1 MPESRLLPVLV
12 SVAVLVAVSGCGSA
26 GSSYR
31 GDAGAAPMSMETAEY
46 SGDAKGS
53 VVQGPRSVVRTAS
66 MQVKVGDLRKADSD
80 ARAEVSKMGGFIDSS
95 QRAGL
100 DTGSP
105 QVTLVARV
113 PVAKFDQAMK
123 AFEGLGTLLSSQE
136 RSEDVTVTLAD
147 QEARLKTMLAQEE
160 AYRSMLRESRTV
172 KDSIAL
178 QDRLMELRGEIESL
192 AAQRR
197 ALVGQ
202 ATMST
207 IDLTLTAPNQPPA
220 AITDKQ
226 AADDA
231 WTSANAS
238 FDAFRRS
245 LMTQAIFVAVYWPV
259 WLAVLLPFAA
269 FLFYGVRAGRRAK
282 ATAHSNQT
290 T

>member
-1 MPESRLLPVLV
+1 MPASRLSSFLL
-12 SVAVLVAVSGCGSA
+12 SVAVLVSVSGCGSREP
-26 GSSYR
+26 SYR
-31 GDAGAAPMSMETAEY
+31 DMAGEAPMPMETAEY
-46 SGDAKGS
+46 SRDAKGS
-53 VVQGPRSVVRTAS
+53 LAEGRRSVVRTAS
-66 MQVKVGDLRKADSD
+66 MQVKVSDLRKADSE
-80 ARAEVSKMGGFIDSS
+80 ARAEVAKMGGFIDSS
-95 QRAGL
+95 QRSGL
-100 DTGSP
+100 DSGSP

-113 PVAKFDQAMK
+113 PVDRFDQAMK
-123 AFEGLGTLLSSQE
+123 AFEGLGTLLSSNE

-172 KDSIAL
+172 KDSITL

-269 FLFYGVRAGRRAK
+269 LFVYGIRASRRAK
-282 ATAHSNQT
+282 SAANPSQST
-290 T
+290 